1 MRIDDFSKWLEV
13 HTDLG
18 TRAQSDAKS
27 RCKRIEKYEGD
38 LDQHFIND
46 SMFDLLERF
55 KYSRHDQ
62 EAGISL
68 KHKIIIKGDEVNGT
82 ASLLNAANLYYKFCL
97 ASPPKK

>member
-1 MRIDDFSKWLEV
+1 MRISEFSKWLEV
-13 HTDLG
+13 HTNLG

-38 LDQHFIND
+38 LDHHFIKD
-46 SMFDLLERF
+46 SISDLLERF

-62 EAGISL
+62 KGGISL

-97 ASPPKK
+97 AFPPK